1 MARPLKDGVDFF
13 SLDCQM
19 DDEIKYIEAEFGLD
33 GFATVIKLWQAIYG
47 NKGYYM
53 VFTRNVRLMFS
64 QQIRKGIGFVDEVVA
79 RCMDYGVFDRQIY
92 KKYGVLTS
100 VGVQKRYAKMTE
112 RRNLLKID
120 GRYLLIS
127 APENWV
133 IDSNNSVNVDNN
145 RENVS
150 ENTESK
156 VKRKEIEI
164 EKEIEKEVTTTTACA
179 HEGEQETPEVVEKSK
194 GVDNLPP
201 SVSLVLKYFLSI
213 CADFDDILTPKK
225 YDVFNEANKF
235 CAYNAKRGWDCL
247 PDWEL
252 AADLWVARLD
262 DMSERKG

>member
-47 NKGYYM
+47 NKGYYLA
-53 VFTRNVRLMFS
+53 FPRNVRLMFA
-64 QQIRKGIGFVDEVVA
+64 KGIGKGISFVDEVIT

-100 VGVQKRYAKMTE
+100 AGVQKRYAKMTE

-127 APENWV
+127 VPENWV
-133 IDSNNSVNVDNN
+133 IDDNN
-145 RENVS
+145 TVNTDNNEENANKS
-150 ENTESK
+150 TESKVKSK
-156 VKRKEIEI
+156 VKRKEKKTNI
-164 EKEIEKEVTTTTACA
+164 TTTTTTSLNTREKEKVISTSIK
-179 HEGEQETPEVVEKSK
+179 EGLDSPHVWEVKAYFDSSFPCFTP
-194 GVDNLPP
+194 GVAVGECYDA
-201 SVSLVLKYFLSI
+201 LK
-213 CADFDDILTPKK
+213 
-225 YDVFNEANKF
+225 EAEKF
-235 CAYNAKRGWDCL
+235 CAYNARRSWDCM
-247 PDWEL
+247 PDWEK

-262 DMSERKG
+262 DKK